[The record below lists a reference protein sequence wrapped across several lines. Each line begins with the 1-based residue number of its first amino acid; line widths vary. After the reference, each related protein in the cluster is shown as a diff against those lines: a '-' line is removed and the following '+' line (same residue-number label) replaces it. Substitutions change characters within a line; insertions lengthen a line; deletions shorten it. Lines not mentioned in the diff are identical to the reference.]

1 MSWAEKFDSHIPDTK
16 HGVAHFWF
24 LDIQYRQLGNFQML
38 DFIFIAVKPKP
49 KTLAKKKQH

>member
-38 DFIFIAVKPKP
+38 DFIFIAVKPTP